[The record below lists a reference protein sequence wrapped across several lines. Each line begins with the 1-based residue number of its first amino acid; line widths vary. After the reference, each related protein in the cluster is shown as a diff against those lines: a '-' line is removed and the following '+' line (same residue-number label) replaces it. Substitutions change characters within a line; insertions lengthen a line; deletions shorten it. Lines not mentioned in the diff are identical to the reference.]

1 MPTGQQTPI
10 PFILTLVV
18 FFFVWYFLLIRP
30 QRSQSKK
37 RQEMLNTL
45 KRGDRVVTVGGIHA
59 TVADLK
65 EDMLVLDLAP
75 NIRVKADRGSVS
87 YLRAKG
93 EGKAEE

>member
-1 MPTGQQTPI
+1 MPTGQQTPL

-30 QRSQSKK
+30 QRSQAKK

-45 KRGDRVVTVGGIHA
+45 KRGDRVVTMGGIHA

-65 EDMLVLDLAP
+65 EDVLVLDLAP
-75 NIRVKADRGSVS
+75 NIRVKADRGSIS
-87 YLRAKG
+87 YVRSKG

>member
-1 MPTGQQTPI
+1 MPSQQTPV

-30 QRSQSKK
+30 QRSTAKK
-37 RQEMLNTL
+37 RQEMLSTL
-45 KRGDRVVTVGGIHA
+45 KRGDRVVTMGGIHA

-65 EDMLVLDLAP
+65 EDVLVLDLAP
-75 NIRVKADRGSVS
+75 NIRVKADRGSIS
-87 YLRAKG
+87 YVRAKG

>member
-1 MPTGQQTPI
+1 MPSQQTPV

-30 QRSQSKK
+30 QRSTAKK

-45 KRGDRVVTVGGIHA
+45 RRGDRVVTVGGIHA

-65 EDMLVLDLAP
+65 EDVLVLDLAP
-75 NIRVKADRGSVS
+75 NIRVKADRGSIS
-87 YLRAKG
+87 YVRAKG

>member
-1 MPTGQQTPI
+1 MQTGQQMPL
-10 PFILTLVV
+10 PFIATLVV

-30 QRSQSKK
+30 QRSQAKK

-45 KRGDRVVTVGGIHA
+45 KRGDRVVTMGGIHA

-65 EDMLVLDLAP
+65 EDVLVLDLAP
-75 NIRVKADRGSVS
+75 NIRVKADRGSIS
-87 YLRAKG
+87 YVRAKG

>member
-1 MPTGQQTPI
+1 MQQSQVPLLAI
-10 PFILTLVV
+10 YAAIMVGI
-18 FFFVWYFLLIRP
+18 YFLMIRP
-30 QRSQSKK
+30 QRRQAKK

-65 EDMLVLDLAP
+65 EDVLVLDLAP
-75 NIRVKADRGSVS
+75 NIRVKADRGSIS
-87 YLRAKG
+87 YVRAKG

>member
-1 MPTGQQTPI
+1 MQTGQQMPL

-30 QRSQSKK
+30 QRSQATK

-45 KRGDRVVTVGGIHA
+45 KRGDRVVTMGGIHA

-65 EDMLVLDLAP
+65 EDVLVLDLAP
-75 NIRVKADRGSVS
+75 NIRVKADRGSIS
-87 YLRAKG
+87 YVRAKG

>member
-1 MPTGQQTPI
+1 MPAQSQVPLLAIYAAIMVGI
-10 PFILTLVV
+10 
-18 FFFVWYFLLIRP
+18 YFLMIRP
-30 QRSQSKK
+30 QRRQAKK

-65 EDMLVLDLAP
+65 EDVLVLDLAP
-75 NIRVKADRGSVS
+75 NIRVKADRGSIS
-87 YLRAKG
+87 YIRTKG

>member
-1 MPTGQQTPI
+1 MQTGQQMPL

-30 QRSQSKK
+30 QRSQAKK

-45 KRGDRVVTVGGIHA
+45 KRGDRVVTMGGIHA

-65 EDMLVLDLAP
+65 EDLLVLDLAP
-75 NIRVKADRGSVS
+75 NIRVKADRGSIS
-87 YLRAKG
+87 YVRAKG

>member
-1 MPTGQQTPI
+1 MPAQSQVPLLAIYAAIMVGI
-10 PFILTLVV
+10 
-18 FFFVWYFLLIRP
+18 YFLMIRP
-30 QRSQSKK
+30 QRRQAKK

-65 EDMLVLDLAP
+65 EDVLVLDLAP
-75 NIRVKADRGSVS
+75 NIRVKADRGSIS
-87 YLRAKG
+87 YVRAKG

>member
-1 MPTGQQTPI
+1 MTGQQTPI
-10 PFILTLVV
+10 PFVLTLVV

-30 QRSQSKK
+30 QRAQARK
-37 RQEMLNTL
+37 RQDMLGAL

-65 EDMLVLDLAP
+65 EDVLVLDLAP
-75 NIRVKADRGSVS
+75 NMRVKADRGSVS
-87 YLRAKG
+87 YVRAKS

>member
-1 MPTGQQTPI
+1 MQTGQQMPL

-30 QRSQSKK
+30 QRSQAKK

-45 KRGDRVVTVGGIHA
+45 KRGDRVVTMGGIHA

-65 EDMLVLDLAP
+65 EDVLVLDLAP
-75 NIRVKADRGSVS
+75 NIRVKADRGSIS
-87 YLRAKG
+87 YVRAKG